1 MIDIK
6 NAIEQSK
13 KMENVSAGGS
23 QCFDFGDVVL
33 VKYVV
38 GLKYVKE
45 CKSRARSCE
54 EEVME
59 GVAEKV
65 KNGVNTPRHLA
76 VARVIEGNNDVCY
89 VLQEKSKGKNC
100 ASMGKYN
107 LPYDQTIAELEFVNN
122 IPFEHYQKLASDSC
136 QLYEMGYEKKNKNL
150 FYDQETGFWFIDF
163 LCYKKENSF
172 DENDPQ
178 KIFEVVNYVM
188 PNPRRIASIMDDE
201 SVQLLSSVQREKKE
215 LLENSIEAK
224 TLLAIKKAIPRFE
237 RYEKFHLWPKSA
249 SIKKYFMEQGLVKKD
264 LFKLEDDDYPVFDE
278 LYENAKN
285 RVISGIVNDGVSLWS
300 VEVNEIRN
308 KLALYN
314 LDQLWLVH
322 KDNFLNQ
329 TDYESEWDYSS
340 ACEDLLKQKM
350 LDEIVQQLECSE
362 KNENINAFLEA
373 VYAKHADRY
382 HKK

>member
-1 MIDIK
+1 
-6 NAIEQSK
+6 
-13 KMENVSAGGS
+13 
-23 QCFDFGDVVL
+23 
-33 VKYVV
+33 
-38 GLKYVKE
+38 
-45 CKSRARSCE
+45 
-54 EEVME
+54 
-59 GVAEKV
+59 
-65 KNGVNTPRHLA
+65 
-76 VARVIEGNNDVCY
+76 
-89 VLQEKSKGKNC
+89 
-100 ASMGKYN
+100 
-107 LPYDQTIAELEFVNN
+107 
-122 IPFEHYQKLASDSC
+122 
-136 QLYEMGYEKKNKNL
+136 
-150 FYDQETGFWFIDF
+150 
-163 LCYKKENSF
+163 
-172 DENDPQ
+172 
-178 KIFEVVNYVM
+178 M
-188 PNPRRIASIMDDE
+188 PKPRRVASIMYDE
-201 SVQLLSSVQREKKE
+201 SVQLLSSVQKEKKE

-237 RYEKFHLWPKSA
+237 RYEKFQLWPKSA

-285 RVISGIVNDGVSLWS
+285 RVICGIVNDGVNLWS

-329 TDYESEWDYSS
+329 TDYESEWDYTS